1 MDKTELLNNFR
12 AVIKD
17 KNIYIFKYKEDD
29 VTNILENVITIEEAS
44 RKYNKNKNTVFCV
57 SMIEEPELRHQIYKL
72 FDEV

>member
-17 KNIYIFKYKEDD
+17 KNIYIFKYKEGD
-29 VTNILENVITIEEAS
+29 VTNILENVITIEEAL

-57 SMIEEPELRHQIYKL
+57 GMIKEPELIHQIYKL

>member
-44 RKYNKNKNTVFCV
+44 RKYNNNKNTVFCV
-57 SMIEEPELRHQIYKL
+57 GMIEEPELRHQIYKL
-72 FDEV
+72 FDKV

>member
-57 SMIEEPELRHQIYKL
+57 GMIEEPALRHQIYKL
-72 FDEV
+72 FDKV

>member
-12 AVIKD
+12 TVIKD

-57 SMIEEPELRHQIYKL
+57 GMIEESELRHQIYKL
-72 FDEV
+72 FDKV